1 MRNLFTLL
9 LVLAVSAQAGLL
21 YLGYQRQAH
30 QEATLAA
37 QEQQIKELRSQ
48 LDEQQALVMTLQQES
63 VGAMVK
69 KANEVIVDGWVRLQA
84 RLRPSLKKRGRR

>member
-30 QEATLAA
+30 LEATLAA

-69 KANEVIVDGWVRLQA
+69 KANEVIVDGWGAIGKLD
-84 RLRPSLKKRGRR
+84 